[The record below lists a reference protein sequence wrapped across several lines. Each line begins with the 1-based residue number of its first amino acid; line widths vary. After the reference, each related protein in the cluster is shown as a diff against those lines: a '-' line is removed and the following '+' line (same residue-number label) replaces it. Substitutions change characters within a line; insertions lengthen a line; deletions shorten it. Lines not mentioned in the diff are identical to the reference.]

1 MCRQFSPHAVSPA
14 PVFLLALLFFHF
26 KWKLIDKRDGWQDS
40 RQIYFLDNSLLNV
53 PETRKNRRKQIESLS
68 FDTRP

>member
-1 MCRQFSPHAVSPA
+1 MCRQFSPHALSPA

-53 PETRKNRRKQIESLS
+53 PPTRK
-68 FDTRP
+68 